1 MRISPSFHT
10 KLYTI
15 GVIELKKTAANIAKA
30 IHTVSTAFA
39 WIGGIA
45 LFAMCLLTFV
55 DVFMRY
61 FFKSPITGSQEIVA
75 VLLVL
80 AIYGGLPC
88 GVMQNML
95 VETDV
100 ITRKLPPKLQA
111 VLQCFMSLV
120 CTVLCFIMVWKVLE
134 QMLFYFRNPN
144 LTTQIL
150 KIHYG
155 PFYAF
160 TCFGCTMMGLELAV
174 HTAEYFSLLFRRKE
188 ADGNE

>member
-1 MRISPSFHT
+1 M
-10 KLYTI
+10 
-15 GVIELKKTAANIAKA
+15 KKFIASTVHI
-30 IHTVSTAFA
+30 IHLASQAFS
-39 WIGGIA
+39 WMGGIA

-61 FFKSPITGSQEIVA
+61 FFKNPITGSQEIVA
-75 VLLVL
+75 VLLIL

-100 ITRKLPPKLQA
+100 ITRHFPQKVQLI
-111 VLQCFMSLV
+111 LQCLFSAI
-120 CTVLCFIMVWKVLE
+120 CTVVCFLMVFKVF
-134 QMLFYFRNPN
+134 QQTIYYVNNPN

-155 PFYAF
+155 PFYAI
-160 TCFGCTMMGLELAV
+160 TGLGCTLMGLELLI
-174 HTAEYFSLLFRRKE
+174 HTGEYFMRLFIPLEKE
-188 ADGNE
+188 EKHE

>member
-1 MRISPSFHT
+1 M
-10 KLYTI
+10 
-15 GVIELKKTAANIAKA
+15 KKVMVGAANV
-30 IHTVSTAFA
+30 IHSISKGVS
-39 WIGGIA
+39 WIGGLA

-61 FFKSPITGSQEIVA
+61 FFKNPITGSQEIVA
-75 VLLVL
+75 VLLVV

-100 ITRKLPPKLQA
+100 ITRKFPVRLQMA
-111 VLQCFMSLV
+111 LRCFMSLT
-120 CTVLCFIMVWKVLE
+120 CTALCFMMVGKVF
-134 QMLFYFRNPN
+134 QQTMFYFNNPN

-155 PFYAF
+155 PFYAI
-160 TCFGCTMMGLELAV
+160 TCFGCAMMGLELLI
-174 HTAEYFSLLFRRKE
+174 HTVEYFVAVIKPGKE
-188 ADGNE
+188 AAENE

>member
-1 MRISPSFHT
+1 M
-10 KLYTI
+10 
-15 GVIELKKTAANIAKA
+15 KKTVLGVANV
-30 IHTVSTAFA
+30 IHAMSKGVS
-39 WIGGIA
+39 WIGGFS

-61 FFKSPITGSQEIVA
+61 FFKNPITGSQEIVA
-75 VLLVL
+75 ILLVV

-100 ITRKLPPKLQA
+100 ITRKFPEKLQMA
-111 VLQCFMSLV
+111 LRSFMSFV
-120 CTVLCFIMVWKVLE
+120 CTVLCFMMVWKVF
-134 QMLFYFRNPN
+134 QQTVFYIRTPH

-155 PFYAF
+155 PFYAV
-160 TCFGCTMMGLELAV
+160 TCFGCAMMGLELLI
-174 HTAEYFSLLFRRKE
+174 HTVTYLFAAIKPRKE
-188 ADGNE
+188 ETENE